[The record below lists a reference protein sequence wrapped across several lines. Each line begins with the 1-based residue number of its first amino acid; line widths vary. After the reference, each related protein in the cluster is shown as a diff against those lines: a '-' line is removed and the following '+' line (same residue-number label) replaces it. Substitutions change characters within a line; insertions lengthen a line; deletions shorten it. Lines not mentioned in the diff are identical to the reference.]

1 VKVKKNAD
9 ERIPGGDSGFQAKK
23 KGPPSP
29 VRGAEQRPF
38 SQSLED
44 AETKEL
50 IEKLELLGRKMT
62 RFPAESTLLQYRNL
76 VKELLRRALGGLR
89 IRRDMKWRRN
99 DRNLYVTVEKVESIL
114 GELEDVF
121 RKEGERTRM
130 LQLMEEVKG
139 CLISLLL

>member
-1 VKVKKNAD
+1 MKVKKNAD

>member
-1 VKVKKNAD
+1 MKVKKNA
-9 ERIPGGDSGFQAKK
+9 EEKISGGESGFLAKK
-23 KGPPSP
+23 KRLSAPA
-29 VRGAEQRPF
+29 RGAEPRIF

-44 AETKEL
+44 AETREL
-50 IEKLELLGRKMT
+50 IEKLELLGGKMT
-62 RFPAESTLLQYRNL
+62 QFPAESTLLQYRNL

-114 GELEDVF
+114 GELEGVF
-121 RKEGERTRM
+121 RREGERTRM

>member
-1 VKVKKNAD
+1 MKVKKNAD
-9 ERIPGGDSGFQAKK
+9 ERISGGESGFQARK
-23 KGPPSP
+23 KGLSSP
-29 VRGAEQRPF
+29 ARGTEPRPF

-44 AETKEL
+44 AETMEL

-62 RFPAESTLLQYRNL
+62 QFPAESTLQQYRNL
-76 VKELLRRALGGLR
+76 VKELLRRAIGGLR

-114 GELEDVF
+114 GELEVVF
-121 RKEGERTRM
+121 RREGERTRM

>member
-1 VKVKKNAD
+1 MKVKKNA
-9 ERIPGGDSGFQAKK
+9 EEKISGGESGFLAKK
-23 KGPPSP
+23 KWLSAPA
-29 VRGAEQRPF
+29 RGAEPRIF

-44 AETKEL
+44 AETREL

-62 RFPAESTLLQYRNL
+62 QFPAESTLLQYRNL

-114 GELEDVF
+114 GELEGVF
-121 RKEGERTRM
+121 RREGERTRM